1 MRKKFKML
9 LLIVGALTLFS
20 ACSSTQSD
28 IRGEGNQRAL
38 AMAASKTLKKPII
51 YEKKCKT
58 TCIVA
63 MMDTFTDGKVE
74 GEFRRYYINGNLIMR
89 GYFKD
94 GVVDG
99 IWEDY
104 YPNGK
109 LIMSG
114 YMRGHKKIGKWKYY
128 DENGKLLGEVPY
140 DQIPKEIID
149 INQTNL
155 ANFWKDIKDGK

>member
-1 MRKKFKML
+1 MGKKFKL
-9 LLIVGALTLFS
+9 LLLTLGALTLFL
-20 ACSSTQSD
+20 ACSLTQSN

-38 AMAASKTLKKPII
+38 AIATSKTLKRPVI
-51 YEKKCKT
+51 YEKKWKT
-58 TCIVA
+58 TGKVA
-63 MMDTFTDGKVE
+63 MMDTFTDGKLE
-74 GEFRRYYINGNLIMR
+74 GEFRRYYLNGNLIMR

-94 GVVDG
+94 GIVDG

-140 DQIPKEIID
+140 EQIPKEIID

>member
-51 YEKKCKT
+51 YEKKWKT
-58 TCIVA
+58 TGKVA
-63 MMDTFTDGKVE
+63 MIDTFTDGKVE

-140 DQIPKEIID
+140 EQIPKEIID

>member
-51 YEKKCKT
+51 YEKKWKT
-58 TCIVA
+58 TGKVA

-74 GEFRRYYINGNLIMR
+74 GEFKRYYINGNLIMR

-104 YPNGK
+104 YPNGN

>member
-51 YEKKCKT
+51 YEKKWKT
-58 TCIVA
+58 TGKVA

-140 DQIPKEIID
+140 EQIPKAIRDAKEKNID
-149 INQTNL
+149 Q
-155 ANFWKDIKDGK
+155 FWKDIKDGK